1 MKISFILLCC
11 FTFVFGILAGC
22 TGSNTTE
29 TGISET
35 GRVSTLAQGIEPV
48 LGSWTNKTD
57 YASDN
62 VSVTFSKTGT
72 IILSKNQTK
81 TDIGDWIKDRDN
93 AYVGYLIE
101 NNKTFKYIFIYNKS
115 TDTLRDSRN
124 FMYYRI
130 TETPITAGKTD

>member
-1 MKISFILLCC
+1 MSFVMKISFILLFC

-29 TGISET
+29 A
-35 GRVSTLAQGIEPV
+35 GRVSTPANGIEPV
-48 LGSWTNKTD
+48 FGSWTDRTD
-57 YASDN
+57 YASDI
-62 VSVTFSKTGT
+62 VSITFSENGN

-93 AYVGYLIE
+93 AYVGYIID

-124 FMYYRI
+124 FIYYRI
-130 TETPITAGKTD
+130 AETPITAGKTD

>member
-22 TGSNTTE
+22 TGINTTE
-29 TGISET
+29 SISET
-35 GRVSTLAQGIEPV
+35 SRVSSPANGIEPV

-93 AYVGYLIE
+93 AYIGYIID